1 MGPVI
6 VPRPPRCAPTSPKPS
21 PWGEGAPVRTL
32 GRMRGRFC
40 TQPFLVEKR
49 GAPAYRPN
57 GSFLLPRWATRSPP
71 HPSPP
76 VTASPKG
83 KPSQVVHPR
92 NKMLS
97 HPTPAPAKC
106 ESKSGHVHGFR
117 NSPSTGTL
125 RPTTPKRA
133 SGNERAIKMGV
144 QGAKPPAL
152 FPPAFS
158 GESRAPARSRAG
170 NHVAGPTLRRSR
182 KDHLPTAAR
191 QSRPRLPP
199 NQKGR
204 PQGLPFSPIPCYA
217 LVTVF
222 RMPLPAV
229 SLGLVSKPSF
239 S

>member
-1 MGPVI
+1 M
-6 VPRPPRCAPTSPKPS
+6 
-21 PWGEGAPVRTL
+21 L
-32 GRMRGRFC
+32 
-40 TQPFLVEKR
+40 
-49 GAPAYRPN
+49 
-57 GSFLLPRWATRSPP
+57 LLPRWATRSPP
-71 HPSPP
+71 HPSPS
-76 VTASPKG
+76 VTASPQG
-83 KPSQVVHPR
+83 EASG
-92 NKMLS
+92 LCS
-97 HPTPAPAKC
+97 PTRKKRP
-106 ESKSGHVHGFR
+106 KSGHVHGHR

-125 RPTTPKRA
+125 RPTTPKPA
-133 SGNERAIKMGV
+133 SGNERAMKKGV
-144 QGAKPPAL
+144 QGATPPAL

-170 NHVAGPTLRRSR
+170 THVAGPTLRRSR
-182 KDHLPTAAR
+182 RHPLPTAAR
-191 QSRPRLPP
+191 QSRSRLPP